1 VHGYSLSAQ
10 VKEIPPL
17 AHMGEPRSQE
27 PYLGLTTD
35 MVENHLRNE
44 LGDGAT
50 TTFLSTFAGR
60 HSRLLPAPHP
70 IHADAGPESI
80 TDDILRSA
88 LRTDGVRGAIDVVC
102 LAGRARGRVP
112 VDALNYSVS
121 CTGNSSLESPMT
133 SLTELP
139 PDLKLVP
146 VFKYLELLA
155 CALPHAACEDVARA
169 FGVDS
174 AAVGLMCI
182 SDEDV
187 SAVGTCQ
194 GTIYPS
200 PDARLDRNDRGRE
213 LAHRRS
219 QLRRRCEGRAG
230 RIIMDSSQSVTEGEV
245 EFNLLHRQ
253 WRRTE
258 VQLRREIALDVLMT
272 SFLWLPTPFPGSE
285 SAELRRSWVEE
296 HFPFRVETVSLF
308 ERDSDV
314 FHTVSK
320 AYADTGK
327 GSLMMSPANLRL
339 RSGIYFSALADA
351 EAFDDDSSSADDT
364 LEDEGDKENSERGPD
379 DSNDLLL

>member
-1 VHGYSLSAQ
+1 MYGYSLSPQ
-10 VKEIPPL
+10 VEEILPL

-35 MVENHLRNE
+35 VVENHLRNE

-50 TTFLSTFAGR
+50 TTFLATFAGR

-80 TDDILRSA
+80 TDDILRSV
-88 LRTDGVRGAIDVVC
+88 LMTDGVRGAIDVVC

-112 VDALNYSVS
+112 VDALSFSVS
-121 CTGNSSLESPMT
+121 CTGNSSLEPPMT
-133 SLTELP
+133 SLAELP

-155 CALPHAACEDVARA
+155 CALPHSACEDVARA

-182 SDEDV
+182 SDDHV

-194 GTIYPS
+194 GTIYPP
-200 PDARLDRNDRGRE
+200 PDVRLARDDRGRE

-219 QLRRRCEGRAG
+219 QIRRRCEGRAG
-230 RIIMDSSQSVTEGEV
+230 RIIMDSSQSMTEGEV

-253 WRRTE
+253 WRRAE
-258 VQLRREIALDVLMT
+258 VQLRRVIALEVLMA

-285 SAELRRSWVEE
+285 SAELRVDWVEE
-296 HFPFRVETVSLF
+296 HFPHQVETVSLF
-308 ERDSDV
+308 NRDSDV
-314 FHTVSK
+314 FHTVSM

-327 GSLMMSPANLRL
+327 GSLIMSPANLGL
-339 RSGIYFSALADA
+339 RSRIYFSALADA
-351 EAFDDDSSSADDT
+351 EDVSSADDT
-364 LEDEGDKENSERGPD
+364 PEDEGDKENSERGPD
-379 DSNDLLL
+379 NSNDVLL